1 MKRIRLEFD
10 LFRTNSKST
19 EDVHLASPSPI
30 KGIPRTPQRPN
41 ATVSREA
48 QARMDEMRQ
57 LIGKRYGPTTPRTP
71 QRNTVETPKRTS
83 NAEYS
88 PFDDFAHSIEDYVFD
103 ADGNLAKAL
112 AAQDELQADVKAI
125 SASLKEKAI
134 EIERSR
140 VELQNTKRQ
149 CELVKS
155 LLADATAEKEIMY
168 EAFNEELDSMY
179 NDSQLPEDEAWTALT
194 ADLQETKETRNELS
208 KENSHLKRRLAEV
221 ELQKEEWGALLRAH
235 GLIP

>member
-41 ATVSREA
+41 ATVVSAVRKVKSSANSFAQSREA

-83 NAEYS
+83 TAEYS

-125 SASLKEKAI
+125 SASLKEV
-134 EIERSR
+134 R
-140 VELQNTKRQ
+140 
-149 CELVKS
+149 
-155 LLADATAEKEIMY
+155 
-168 EAFNEELDSMY
+168 
-179 NDSQLPEDEAWTALT
+179 LT
-194 ADLQETKETRNELS
+194 
-208 KENSHLKRRLAEV
+208 
-221 ELQKEEWGALLRAH
+221 
-235 GLIP
+235 

>member
-41 ATVSREA
+41 ATVVSAVRKVKSSANSFAQSREA
-48 QARMDEMRQ
+48 
-57 LIGKRYGPTTPRTP
+57 TTPRTP